1 MTHVTICIRKGD
13 TRVTFLLDHSRPDH
27 PMVSINAPRAS
38 VGKTT
43 QYLDR
48 KAWMIWMVAE
58 REKRTMKVIHQ
69 AGVGV

>member
-1 MTHVTICIRKGD
+1 
-13 TRVTFLLDHSRPDH
+13 
-27 PMVSINAPRAS
+27 MVSINAPRAS
-38 VGKTT
+38 VGKMT